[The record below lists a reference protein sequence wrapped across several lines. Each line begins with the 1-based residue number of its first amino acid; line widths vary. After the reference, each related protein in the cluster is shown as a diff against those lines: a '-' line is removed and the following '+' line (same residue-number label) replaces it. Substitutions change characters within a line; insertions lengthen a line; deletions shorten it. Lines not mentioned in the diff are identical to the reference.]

1 MTATLA
7 LPLVMATQ
15 ICLCLP
21 CTPPGLSSSRCCRG
35 TPLVPAAGTLGPDS
49 VRLAEG
55 AGGLL
60 VDAPPLLNL
69 SAADWC
75 ASIGVDRERRV
86 QMRNPAE
93 YGMG

>member
-1 MTATLA
+1 MLPMHSSGAVLVA
-7 LPLVMATQ
+7 L
-15 ICLCLP
+15 
-21 CTPPGLSSSRCCRG
+21 LSRYSSRPRCWNG
-35 TPLVPAAGTLGPDS
+35 TRGPDS

-69 SAADWC
+69 SSADWC

-86 QMRNPAE
+86 QMRNPAK